1 MFLRLG
7 VGAHAF
13 NASTWELETGLGYI
27 VSSRPARDM
36 QLNLSLKKKINVHQE
51 DNRKVLFSNCEL
63 GVQVLTVDMCHAA

>member
-1 MFLRLG
+1 MFLTLG

-36 QLNLSLKKKINVHQE
+36 QLNLSLKKKLMFI
-51 DNRKVLFSNCEL
+51 RKTTEKCYF
-63 GVQVLTVDMCHAA
+63 QTVNWECRC

>member
-1 MFLRLG
+1 MFLTLG

-36 QLNLSLKKKINVHQE
+36 QLNLSLKKKN
-51 DNRKVLFSNCEL
+51 
-63 GVQVLTVDMCHAA
+63 